1 MRRQQTNRTGRYQLF
16 IVVFILLLAAA
27 VRLFN
32 LSGYSEFLAD
42 QGRAG
47 LIAFHAY
54 ETRTLPLEGP
64 TTLRNQYLG
73 PLFYH
78 IMIVLFVAGSFNPIV
93 PALIQVVLG
102 LCTLCLVYVTI
113 RRLAGFVATV
123 AITLLW
129 AISPVL
135 IAFDQT
141 IWEPHLIPLFSFL
154 FVYATIRLWDRLEYR
169 WWIIA
174 GASLGCLL
182 QLHYFNLFFLAVA
195 GVFTCLLIGKY
206 PQKKYVLRG
215 IGYFAV
221 ALVIVLLPFILL
233 QIQRQGQDL
242 ISIGSMILSYS
253 TETQQRGERELLS
266 LTLDYAGRMIGYLSP
281 IGTSLFTRQRT
292 LVVLLLVSFVL
303 LWEHLQKKP
312 FNIFFAGSIAWLFF
326 GSLAMSLYNDVVY
339 DHYLTFLLPAVV
351 IVLAYILRWLYS
363 LSAVIFLLIVTASLV
378 SQFFLLQYRPLPR
391 NDILRT
397 ETLTA
402 ALVAEAAGQPFR
414 MTLFPA
420 STVAD
425 LHYQFFI
432 KKLGGTLVRMHENS
446 RLIFLVCD
454 LGNSCPVSIPET
466 VPAVCWEYHC
476 SGDYGTVDTTNFAFI
491 KTIRSEFGTIYVLG
505 TRTDSPN
512 M

>member
-1 MRRQQTNRTGRYQLF
+1 MRKQQTNRTGRYQLF

-47 LIAFHAY
+47 LIAFNAY

-93 PALIQVVLG
+93 PALVQVVLG
-102 LCTLCLVYVTI
+102 LCTLYLVYLSI
-113 RRLAGFVATV
+113 RRLAGFDA
-123 AITLLW
+123 AIAVMLLW

-169 WWIIA
+169 WWIVT
-174 GASLGCLL
+174 GVSLGCLL

-206 PQKKYVLRG
+206 PQKKYLFRG
-215 IGYFAV
+215 IGCFAV
-221 ALVIVLLPFILL
+221 ALVLVLLPFILL
-233 QIQRQGQDL
+233 QIQRQGEDL
-242 ISIGSMILSYS
+242 LSIGSMILSYS

-266 LTLDYAGRMIGYLSP
+266 FTLDYAGRIIGYLTP
-281 IGTSLFTRQRT
+281 IGTDLFTRQRT
-292 LVVLLLVSFVL
+292 VVILLLVSFVF

-312 FNIFFAGSIAWLFF
+312 FNLFFAGSIAWLFF
-326 GSLAMSLYNDVVY
+326 GSLAMSLYRDVVH
-339 DHYLTFLLPAVV
+339 DHYLTFLLPAAVV
-351 IVLAYILRWLYS
+351 ALAYILRWLHTIS
-363 LSAVIFLLIVTASLV
+363 LLA
-378 SQFFLLQYRPLPR
+378 FFLVCIVSLTSQLYIFQYRLPPR

-402 ALVAEAAGQPFR
+402 TLVTEAAGQPFR
-414 MTLFPA
+414 ITLFPA

-432 KKLGGTLVRMHENS
+432 KKQGGTLVRMHQDS
-446 RLIFLVCD
+446 RLVFLVCD
-454 LGNSCPVSIPET
+454 LGNSCPDSIPET